1 MEFSHIL
8 QTSVLPLK
16 VKGAYGIEEIII
28 LIVYPD
34 RQLMV
39 FLPIRSA
46 DLATP
51 TSKHPLNLN
60 ASGSGGSAINSQ
72 VLVKST
78 PVSCFRVI
86 LLVLGPRVAASLS
99 SARWCHNE
107 KS

>member
-1 MEFSHIL
+1 MEFGHIL
-8 QTSVLPLK
+8 QWSILPSK
-16 VKGAYGIEEIII
+16 VKGTYGIEEIII
-28 LIVYPD
+28 LIVYPNH
-34 RQLMV
+34 QLMEED
-39 FLPIRSA
+39 RAQRA

-86 LLVLGPRVAASLS
+86 LLVLGPRVAASLL
-99 SARWCHNE
+99 SANSE
-107 KS
+107 KG